1 MQWASVSRLMFL
13 VVGIVTLFAF
23 KWWESSPEIGSW
35 IILCDKNEIY
45 FFSYL
50 KISQSRNFWNSYKH
64 LAVMQK
70 ALNSISS
77 QT

>member
-45 FFSYL
+45 FFL
-50 KISQSRNFWNSYKH
+50 I
-64 LAVMQK
+64 
-70 ALNSISS
+70 
-77 QT
+77 